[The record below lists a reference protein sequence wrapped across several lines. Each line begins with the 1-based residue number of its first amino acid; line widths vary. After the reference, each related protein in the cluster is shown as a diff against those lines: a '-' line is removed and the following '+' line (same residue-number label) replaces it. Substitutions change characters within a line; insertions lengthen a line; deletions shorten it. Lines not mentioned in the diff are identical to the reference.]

1 MTEIQDE
8 VRDGESGTRSPAAR
22 RAPGEATRPVGM
34 GPLGWLRWGW
44 RQLTTMRTAL
54 ILLFLV
60 ALGAVPGSIL
70 PQRGQAPGDVA
81 TYLEEHE
88 TLGPWLDRLSMFDVF
103 AAPWFAAI
111 YILLFVSL
119 AGCVIPRASH
129 HYRSMRARPPAAPR
143 NFGRLP
149 QSAKYETDTSPED
162 VLAEARKALR
172 GRRFRVDVSG
182 GAASAEK
189 GYLGESGNLLFHV
202 ALLGLL
208 FALGLGNL
216 FGYQGNVLLT
226 EGKTFANSLNQY
238 DQFKPGR
245 AFNDGELAPFTVS
258 LDDFK
263 VEYQTEGD
271 KRGQPISFNADMRYR
286 ASPDAAEKPYDLR
299 MNHPLGVGG
308 AKVYLLGHG
317 YAPTFTVRDAEGNVA
332 FQDSVPFLEM
342 EPRNQTS
349 EGVIKA
355 PDAQPD
361 QLAFY
366 GILWPTAMASE
377 DGKQIVSAF
386 PAPLRPVVTISA
398 FKGDIGLDSGT
409 PQSVYKLEGLGE
421 TLHPVKDGQKL
432 LEPGETFELPG
443 GAGSVTFDGLKQY
456 VTLSVNRDPGRVPAL
471 VAAILAVLGVAT
483 SFMVRRRRV
492 WVRAS
497 AGKGGRTVV
506 EVGGLTLGNP
516 TPEFDE
522 IVTALRGPQDEPG
535 DEAPGDAAPD
545 GDGPDE
551 GPDGEGSGGEGS
563 GGEGPGGEGP
573 DGEGPD
579 GEGPDGEGPDGERP
593 DGERPDGERPD
604 GERPDGEGSDEGSGD
619 ERSGGDGPDDEG
631 PDSEPAAGRGAGPA
645 AESKE

>member
-8 VRDGESGTRSPAAR
+8 VRDGESATRSPAAR
-22 RAPGEATRPVGM
+22 RAPGEVTRPAGI

-81 TYLEEHE
+81 TYLEEHK

-119 AGCVIPRASH
+119 AGCVIPRASQ

-143 NFGRLP
+143 NLGRLP
-149 QSAKYETDTSPED
+149 QSAKYETDASPED
-162 VLAEARKALR
+162 VLAEARTVLR

-182 GAASAEK
+182 AAASAEK
-189 GYLGESGNLLFHV
+189 GYLGETGNLLFHL

-238 DQFKPGR
+238 DQFNPGR

-263 VEYQTEGD
+263 AEYQTEGD
-271 KRGQPISFNADMRYR
+271 KRGQAIDFNADIRYR
-286 ASPDAAEKPYDLR
+286 ATPDDGEKRYDLR

-349 EGVIKA
+349 EGVIKV

-366 GILWPTAMASE
+366 AILWPTAMASE

-409 PQSVYKLEGLGE
+409 PQSVYKLEGLGK

-471 VAAILAVLGVAT
+471 VAAILAVLGVAA

-497 AGKGGRTVV
+497 AGEGGRTVV
-506 EVGGLTLGNP
+506 EVGGLTLGTP

-522 IVTALRGPQDEPG
+522 IVTALRGPRPEPDDEGPEG
-535 DEAPGDAAPD
+535 EGPDGKAPDEGPD
-545 GDGPDE
+545 GDGPD
-551 GPDGEGSGGEGS
+551 GDGA
-563 GGEGPGGEGP
+563 
-573 DGEGPD
+573 DGD
-579 GEGPDGEGPDGERP
+579 GA
-593 DGERPDGERPD
+593 
-604 GERPDGEGSDEGSGD
+604 DGEGSDGEGSDGEGAD
-619 ERSGGDGPDDEG
+619 GEGSDGEGPDDEG
-631 PDSEPAAGRGAGPA
+631 PDAEGSADGRSDEGSSEGPDSEPASGREAGQAD
-645 AESKE
+645 ESKE

>member
-1 MTEIQDE
+1 MTDFHGTDTQAAASKDATAEGAADA
-8 VRDGESGTRSPAAR
+8 RDAAGEEAGTRAPAGR
-22 RAPGEATRPVGM
+22 RAPGEAAPRTAGL

-54 ILLFLV
+54 VLLFLV

-70 PQRGQAPGDVA
+70 PQRGQAPEEVEA
-81 TYLEEHE
+81 YLGEHT

-119 AGCVIPRASH
+119 AGCVVPRAFQ

-143 NFGRLP
+143 NLGRLP
-149 QSAKYETDTSPED
+149 QSARYETDASPED
-162 VLAEARKALR
+162 VLAEARTVLR
-172 GRRFRVDVSG
+172 GRRFRVDVAD

-189 GYLGESGNLLFHV
+189 GYLGETGNLLFHL
-202 ALLGLL
+202 ALLALL
-208 FALGLGNL
+208 FALGIGNL

-226 EGKTFANSLNQY
+226 EGKTFANSLSRY
-238 DQFKPGR
+238 DQFTPGR
-245 AFNDGELAPFTVS
+245 VFDDGDLAPFTVT
-258 LDDFK
+258 LDDFQA
-263 VEYQTEGD
+263 EYETEGD
-271 KRGQPISFNADMRYR
+271 KRGQATAFSADIRYR
-286 ASPDAAEKPYDLR
+286 SGPDAAEQRHDLR
-299 MNHPLGVGG
+299 INHPLNVGG

-317 YAPTFTVRDAEGNVA
+317 YAPVFTVRDAEGNVA

-342 EPRNQTS
+342 EPRNLTS

-366 GILWPTAMASE
+366 AILWPTAMASE
-377 DGKQIVSAF
+377 DGDQIVSAF
-386 PAPLRPVVTISA
+386 PAPLRPVVTVSS

-409 PQSVYKLEGLGE
+409 PQSVYKLEGVGE
-421 TLHPVKDGQKL
+421 TLHPIEDGQKL

-443 GAGSVTFDGLKQY
+443 GAGSITFDGMKEY

-471 VAAILAVLGVAT
+471 VAAILAVLGVVA

-516 TPEFDE
+516 TSEFDE
-522 IVTALRGPQDEPG
+522 IVTALRGPQDGPAEPDEEPA
-535 DEAPGDAAPD
+535 DEASADEGPAETGAAATKAAGP
-545 GDGPDE
+545 GPDE
-551 GPDGEGSGGEGS
+551 DGPGSGPDADQES
-563 GGEGPGGEGP
+563 
-573 DGEGPD
+573 
-579 GEGPDGEGPDGERP
+579 
-593 DGERPDGERPD
+593 
-604 GERPDGEGSDEGSGD
+604 
-619 ERSGGDGPDDEG
+619 
-631 PDSEPAAGRGAGPA
+631 GPA
-645 AESKE
+645 TEPKE